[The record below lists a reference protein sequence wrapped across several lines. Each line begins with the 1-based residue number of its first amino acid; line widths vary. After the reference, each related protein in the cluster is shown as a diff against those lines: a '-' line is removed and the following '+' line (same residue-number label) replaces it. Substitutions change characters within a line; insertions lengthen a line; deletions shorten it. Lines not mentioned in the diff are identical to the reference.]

1 MNSFH
6 YALPVAEGV
15 VAGIKMP
22 ANTGKQG
29 GNIL

>member
-1 MNSFH
+1 MISFH

-15 VAGIKMP
+15 VAGIKMS